1 MYLSKWRKQKPATNE
16 RDWNMGWTYSIL
28 NWYDNRERSI
38 DLPETLKQIETETK
52 ILNSENES
60 EKEHE
65 TVQYWRD

>member
-1 MYLSKWRKQKPATNE
+1 
-16 RDWNMGWTYSIL
+16 MGWTYSIL

-65 TVQYWRD
+65 TIQY